1 MKDSMRKLVMLLGC
15 VSLVWG
21 GEFYYMSGGKR
32 VELTLVESG
41 TVTPRSSQNIL
52 RFKDGEGKEIA
63 IPNRLLVKLKDRETL
78 DQYLTIYKMKIVK
91 EYPDNT
97 FLLETDSP
105 LSAMDIAN
113 TLSQDSHVIYAQ
125 PDLIRKWNLR

>member
-1 MKDSMRKLVMLLGC
+1 MEDSMRKLVMLLGC

-32 VELTLVESG
+32 VELTPVESD
-41 TVTPRSSQNIL
+41 TVIPRSSQNIL
-52 RFKDGEGKEIA
+52 HFKDRQGKDIA
-63 IPNRLLVKLKDRETL
+63 IPNRLLMKLKDRKNL
-78 DQYLTIYKMKIVK
+78 DSYLAKYHMKIVK
-91 EYPDNT
+91 EYANNT

-105 LSAMDIAN
+105 KSAMDSAN
-113 TLSQDSHVIYAQ
+113 ALSQESDVVYAQ